1 MPTFY
6 GSSHQDRLPVCIS
19 PRSKSSSRLTYT
31 TPKELWIPNTTK
43 LTMKVPQHTI
53 HPYPPSGF
61 AVRETTS
68 ASFFS
73 FIAQNDQFC
82 NQNVFQFN
90 RSKISELKK
99 STEKTCIASDK
110 WEPVVNSTQYTET
123 RETYANFFEFEALR
137 DDRHQ
142 QAGQSLG
149 PNTVAEKLAYS
160 ASCHGEILDVTE
172 FYCLS

>member
-1 MPTFY
+1 
-6 GSSHQDRLPVCIS
+6 
-19 PRSKSSSRLTYT
+19 
-31 TPKELWIPNTTK
+31 
-43 LTMKVPQHTI
+43 MKVPQHTI

-68 ASFFS
+68 ASLFS

-99 STEKTCIASDK
+99 STEKPAQLQTNGNLQSIVLNT
-110 WEPVVNSTQYTET
+110 PT
-123 RETYANFFEFEALR
+123 RAKHYANFFEFEALR

-172 FYCLS
+172 FYCLSQDRSKRVSKVLHASVTCFWINKSSSQKKT